1 MPIKIILHNKGRS
14 KTYSDPSDDPNFAG
28 PTIEINVRKNIR
40 GDFMI
45 MDHAD
50 VDIVY
55 SGKNHKVTAFA
66 KNVNVNADLVY
77 DAQNRLFQ
85 YLTKKGV
92 VDPESVQGG
101 SLYSSMEADVFKENE
116 VQENQV
122 VLFAIGRFIEQERPF
137 FKWKEAFRDKMVNK
151 YTDPDDENSTDLG
164 DVPHGDRK
172 GQIDPSGWLS
182 GAAYQLYEGK
192 EISPEDVEFAQRIET
207 KNRELNVPS
216 WALLNSGKLAR
227 IWDMPSS
234 DMSMT
239 VSWDGAKTWD
249 GHEGMADIP
258 ISAIKQVVWYD
269 TDQYAETAPAQE
281 PLHIEVR

>member
-14 KTYSDPSDDPNFAG
+14 KTYSDPSDDPNFSG

-40 GDFMI
+40 GDFMV

-55 SGKNHKVTAFA
+55 SGKTNKVSAFA

-85 YLTKKGV
+85 FLAQKGV
-92 VDPESVQGG
+92 IDPESVQGG
-101 SLYSSMEADVFKENE
+101 SLYSSMEADVYKENE

-122 VLFAIGRFIEQERPF
+122 VLFSIGQFIEQERPF
-137 FKWKEAFRDKMVNK
+137 FKWKEAFRDKMIDK
-151 YTDPDDENSTDLG
+151 YTEPDEEHSTELG

-182 GAAYQLYEGK
+182 GASYQLYEGDEKWDEVK
-192 EISPEDVEFAQRIET
+192 EYAGRIMA

-216 WALLNSGKLAR
+216 WALLKNGKLAR
-227 IWDMPSS
+227 IWDMPDRELGIS
-234 DMSMT
+234 
-239 VSWDGAKTWD
+239 VSWDGEPNVLDVPLNAV
-249 GHEGMADIP
+249 
-258 ISAIKQVVWYD
+258 KQVVWYD
-269 TDQYAETAPAQE
+269 IEDQYAETAPAQK

>member
-1 MPIKIILHNKGRS
+1 MAIKIILHNKGKS
-14 KTYSDPSDDPNFAG
+14 KTYSDPSENPNFSG

-55 SGKNHKVTAFA
+55 SGKNHKITAFA
-66 KNVNVNADLVY
+66 KNVNVNADMVY

-85 YLTKKGV
+85 FLSQKGV

-101 SLYSSMEADVFKENE
+101 SLYSSMEAEVFKENE

-122 VLFAIGRFIEQERPF
+122 VLFTIGRFIEQERPF
-137 FKWKEAFRDKMVNK
+137 FKWKEAFRDKMIDK
-151 YTDPDDENSTDLG
+151 HTEPDDEHSTELG

-182 GAAYQLYEGK
+182 GVAYQLYEGEEK
-192 EISPEDVEFAQRIET
+192 ERSELQEFSKRIYARN
-207 KNRELNVPS
+207 KQFNVPA
-216 WALLNSGKLAR
+216 WALLNNNKLAR
-227 IWDMPSS
+227 IWDMP
-234 DMSMT
+234 DKELNVA
-239 VSWDGAKTWD
+239 VSWDGDPNILDVPLKAV
-249 GHEGMADIP
+249 
-258 ISAIKQVVWYD
+258 KQVIWYD
-269 TDQYAETAPAQE
+269 IDDVYAETAPAIK
-281 PLHIEVR
+281 PLHIEKR